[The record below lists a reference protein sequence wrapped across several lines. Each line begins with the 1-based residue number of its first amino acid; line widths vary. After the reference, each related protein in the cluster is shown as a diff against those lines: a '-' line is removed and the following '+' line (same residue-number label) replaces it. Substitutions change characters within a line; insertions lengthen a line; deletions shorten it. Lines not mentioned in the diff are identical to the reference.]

1 MKVGDK
7 VRVIGVPHLD
17 GLPEETKQLFRACI
31 GGVFEITDERQIPG
45 LSKEFELLVR
55 NTQVDAE
62 HHELESIWI
71 EVEFIEPE

>member
-7 VRVIGVPHLD
+7 VRVIGLPHLD
-17 GLPEETKQLFRACI
+17 GLPEESKELFKACV

-55 NTQVDAE
+55 DIQVDAE
-62 HHELESIWI
+62 HHEFESIWI
-71 EVEFIEPE
+71 EVEFIEPA